1 MSLLFFFGSCL
12 TLFSLEKKNIQQLNR
27 QSLNL
32 FIIARCYWKCNFPLL
47 WTFIIMYVCWL
58 VSWLVRWLVWEV
70 KLWYPIGE
78 LVYMHDFWLQ
88 SSGRSRKKLLRE
100 QKFAIF
106 LLNLRML
113 IELFALRRKKITTVN
128 NLPNDLFVLLFLA
141 GIIIFWKFENQ
152 GNTILTTLN
161 SLLFVL
167 TVC

>member
-1 MSLLFFFGSCL
+1 MFSSLLAVIESVTSPYYEPLSSCTSVDWLAGWSVDWYEKLNFDILSENLCTCMTFGSNHQAD
-12 TLFSLEKKNIQQLNR
+12 LEKNYYENK
-27 QSLNL
+27 
-32 FIIARCYWKCNFPLL
+32 
-47 WTFIIMYVCWL
+47 
-58 VSWLVRWLVWEV
+58 
-70 KLWYPIGE
+70 
-78 LVYMHDFWLQ
+78 
-88 SSGRSRKKLLRE
+88 
-100 QKFAIF
+100 KFATF

-128 NLPNDLFVLLFLA
+128 NLPNDRHIIGSLIYSLKLFDLLFLA